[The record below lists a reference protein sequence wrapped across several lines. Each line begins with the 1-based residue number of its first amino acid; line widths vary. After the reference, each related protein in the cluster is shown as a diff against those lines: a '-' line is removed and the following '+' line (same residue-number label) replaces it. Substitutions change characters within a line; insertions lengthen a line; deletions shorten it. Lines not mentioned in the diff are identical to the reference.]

1 MKQKTV
7 AVIGAGMVG
16 VCCALYL
23 QNENYNVTLIDKDKP
38 GEAASSGNL
47 GQFGIASCVPQSMPG
62 LIKKLPRLIFDPSSP
77 LQLKLNHFFKALPWF
92 YKFLLFSQLSNVEKI
107 AKERQS
113 LLSKAHE
120 AIDPLIK
127 QANAE
132 NLVNNTDL
140 LFIFENKKTFQNAS
154 YAFDLRRRNGVK
166 LELLNANDLRQ
177 IEPMLT
183 KHLYKGYRVSNI
195 MHTYNPLYL
204 VRSLFDLFSK
214 RGGKFLQQKVKG
226 FEIGEE
232 GVRAINISED
242 KLIIDKVVLAAG
254 VWSRKLAK
262 ELGSHVPLEAER
274 GYHIMFNGTDMKLK
288 STIMS
293 VDRYISITPMLKGI
307 RAGGMAEF
315 ASIDTKANMSN
326 AKIIKHHAQ
335 SLFPNLNSDNITE
348 WMGPR
353 PSHPDSK
360 PVIDRSPLHN
370 NLYFAFGHDHIGFTL
385 GGITGKV
392 ISELIAG
399 KKTTLDLN
407 PFKVDRF

>member
-7 AVIGAGMVG
+7 TVIGAGMVG

-47 GQFGIASCVPQSMPG
+47 GQFGIASCIPQSMPG
-62 LIKKLPRLIFDPSSP
+62 LIKKLPRLVFDSSSP
-77 LQLKLNHFFKALPWF
+77 LKIKLNHFYKALPWF
-92 YKFLLFSQLSNVEKI
+92 YKFLLFSQLSNVENI

-120 AIDPLIK
+120 GIDPLIK
-127 QANAE
+127 QAKAE

-154 YAFDLRRRNGVK
+154 YAFDLRRRNGVQ
-166 LELLNANDLRQ
+166 LELLNATDLRQ

-183 KHLYKGYRVSNI
+183 PNLYQGFRVPNI
-195 MHTYNPLYL
+195 MHTYNPLFL
-204 VRSLFDLFSK
+204 VRSLFELFQK
-214 RGGKFLQQKVKG
+214 NGGKFIQKIVKG
-226 FEIGEE
+226 FEIGTER
-232 GVRAINISED
+232 VQKIYLDND
-242 KLIIDKVVLAAG
+242 QLKVDTIILSAG
-254 VWSRKLAK
+254 AWSRNLAK
-262 ELGSHVPLEAER
+262 KLGSLVPLEAER
-274 GYHIMFNGTDMKLK
+274 GYHVMFNETNMPLK

-315 ASIDTKANMSN
+315 ASIDTKADMNN
-326 AKIIKHHAQ
+326 AKIIKHHAKA
-335 SLFPNLNSDNITE
+335 LFPKLNSTNITE

-360 PVIDRSPLHN
+360 PVIDRSPIHN
-370 NLYFAFGHDHIGFTL
+370 NVYFAFGHDHIGLTL
-385 GGITGKV
+385 GGITGKL
-392 ISELIAG
+392 ISELITE
-399 KKTTLDLN
+399 KKPSVDLT
-407 PFKVDRF
+407 PFRVDRF